1 MKGALQKLALQEL
14 RQKGT
19 RHKKPGEETRGK
31 LSNIRLIDDR
41 TEEVNARIVPGHWKE
56 DLTIGKDHKSALSVI
71 IERNTRYVLIDQ
83 LESYIA
89 SEVIK
94 SIEKRL
100 KTLKPDLVKSITC
113 DR

>member
-41 TEEVNARIVPGHWKE
+41 TEEVNARALFLV
-56 DLTIGKDHKSALSVI
+56 IGKRISPLAKITNQRSA
-71 IERNTRYVLIDQ
+71 
-83 LESYIA
+83 
-89 SEVIK
+89 
-94 SIEKRL
+94 
-100 KTLKPDLVKSITC
+100 
-113 DR
+113 